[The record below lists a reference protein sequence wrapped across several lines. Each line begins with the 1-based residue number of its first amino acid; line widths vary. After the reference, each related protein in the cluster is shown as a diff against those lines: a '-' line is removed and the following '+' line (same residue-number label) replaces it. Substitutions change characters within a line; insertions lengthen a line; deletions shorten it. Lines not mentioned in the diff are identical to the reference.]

1 MKSILIIDQ
10 ANVNIIM
17 TITSL
22 ASPVAGILPTEE
34 EQKIRNIP
42 RVSSSSVAV
51 ILEPAW
57 SKDMIS
63 ESAQLGFGIM

>member
-10 ANVNIIM
+10 ANVHTIM
-17 TITSL
+17 TLTSL
-22 ASPVAGILPTEE
+22 SPPVAGTLPTEE

-42 RVSSSSVAV
+42 RVSSSSVEV